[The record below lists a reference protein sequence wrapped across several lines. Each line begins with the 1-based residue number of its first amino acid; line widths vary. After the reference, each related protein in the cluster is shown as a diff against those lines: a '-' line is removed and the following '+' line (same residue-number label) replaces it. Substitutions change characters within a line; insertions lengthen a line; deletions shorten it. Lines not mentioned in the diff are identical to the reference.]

1 MWTPRRLFENVIGHA
16 GIVAGDAVQDAIER
30 NDTRRKEGA
39 FVGSFDIDAYRT
51 WRFITAGGRVQRW
64 IAMESKRMRPFRLL
78 AFPGALPQKV

>member
-39 FVGSFDIDAYRT
+39 
-51 WRFITAGGRVQRW
+51 
-64 IAMESKRMRPFRLL
+64 LL
-78 AFPGALPQKV
+78 AALILMHTEPGDLSQLAAEFRGG